1 MPLVAE
7 TEESAVIELP
17 APPQTGGPAGGGPGD
32 PGWDDR
38 GGGGDGDDDPDESGY
53 MPDLGIFGMRLMLVS
68 ITTLFIVIGL
78 VYLALAQS
86 AKHWPHIRIPNMLW
100 LSTIIIVASSW
111 TLETARR
118 YFLSRRRQSY
128 SRWMLATVLLGVAF
142 LTSQILSLRQLI
154 AQGFYL
160 RGNPHSLMFFVIT
173 GAHGVHLLAGLL
185 MLFYLLARAS
195 FSPSAIHA
203 DFRRQ
208 RARNSVAALYWHWLD
223 GLWVIMF
230 VLLVAK
236 S

>member
-1 MPLVAE
+1 MPLVAD
-7 TEESAVIELP
+7 TEELTVIELP
-17 APPQTGGPAGGGPGD
+17 QPQTGGPAGGGPGD

-53 MPDLGIFGMRLMLVS
+53 LPDLGIFGMRLMLVS
-68 ITTLFIVIGL
+68 ITTLFIVIVI

-86 AKHWPHIRIPNMLW
+86 TKHWTPVRIPRLLW
-100 LSTIIIVASSW
+100 LSTLIIVASSW

-118 YFLSRRRQSY
+118 YFLSRSRRSY
-128 SRWMLATVLLGVAF
+128 ARWMFATVLLGVAF
-142 LTSQILSLRQLI
+142 LASQILSLRQLI

-173 GAHGVHLLAGLL
+173 GAHGFHLLGGLL
-185 MLFYLLARAS
+185 MLSYLLGRVAL
-195 FSPSAIHA
+195 SPVAIDI

-236 S
+236 SS

>member
-17 APPQTGGPAGGGPGD
+17 APQTGGPAGGGPGD

-68 ITTLFIVIGL
+68 ITTLFLVIVI
-78 VYLALAQS
+78 VYLGLAQS
-86 AKHWPHIRIPNMLW
+86 TKHWAPVRIPYLLW
-100 LSTIIIVASSW
+100 LSTLIILASSW

-118 YFLSRRRQSY
+118 YFLSRRRSSY
-128 SRWMLATVLLGVAF
+128 SRWMSATVLLGVAF
-142 LTSQILSLRQLI
+142 LASQILSLRQLI

-173 GAHGVHLLAGLL
+173 GAHGLHLFAGLL
-185 MLFYLLARAS
+185 MLFYLLARVV
-195 FSPSAIHA
+195 FSPATILA
-203 DFRRQ
+203 
-208 RARNSVAALYWHWLD
+208 
-223 GLWVIMF
+223 
-230 VLLVAK
+230 
-236 S
+236 